1 MNKVLAAGITLC
13 AGLTPGVLWLPTYLG
28 LQQLEH
34 VSPWTAMLISSSAG
48 IVYIRLAA
56 LLFRRPLRL
65 PLCFASSTLLI
76 LTSYVWSA
84 IVFNVIAG
92 TLPDATLFAAALLGL
107 AASAFGFTIIFA
119 GDTPKKGG
127 SPSEEPPVID

>member
-1 MNKVLAAGITLC
+1 MNRVLAAGITLC
-13 AGLTPGVLWLPTYLG
+13 AGLTPGVLWLPTYVG

-34 VSPWTAMLISSSAG
+34 VSPWIAMLISSSAG
-48 IVYIRLAA
+48 IVYIRLSA

-65 PLCFASSTLLI
+65 PLCLASSTLLI

-84 IVFNVIAG
+84 ILFSVVAG
-92 TLPDATLFAAALLGL
+92 TFPDATLFAAALLGL

-119 GDTPKKGG
+119 GDATKRGG
-127 SPSEEPPVID
+127 SPPEEPPLID